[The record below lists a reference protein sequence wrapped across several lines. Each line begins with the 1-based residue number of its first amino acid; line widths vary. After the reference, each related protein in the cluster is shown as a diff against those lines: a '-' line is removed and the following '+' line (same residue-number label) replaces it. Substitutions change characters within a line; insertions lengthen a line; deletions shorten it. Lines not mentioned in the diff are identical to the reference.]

1 MTLKRQV
8 SELIQSCRREGHVA
22 GQRIDELLVGAPLT
36 GNLQKLLV
44 RELNRTRLPVIHER
58 LSEVRFDATDED
70 DSRSYD
76 LEIDILGVDDLV
88 QLTRADEQ
96 LLFKRFEVARDLFLH
111 AHDQAFPKDPAQD
124 VSEVDLLL
132 QKTRPENRGGR
143 IGRLRLGLFLQ
154 RAREFVALREDIVQC
169 YLFLVA
175 RIARRYSHFGMPID
189 DLVQEGNI
197 GLLRGVNKFD
207 WRRNCRFG
215 TYATWWIQDG
225 IKRSL
230 SNNLR
235 TVRVPI
241 YLQQRLRRLMRTGEI
256 GPGEEVQDDNTAGLS
271 PKEVRR
277 VLRLSSGTVSLER
290 TIDPDDRGS
299 LRDLLEDERTPAPA
313 EIIEE
318 NGLRRRVRQVLSSLP
333 EREREVLKL
342 RFGIGCDRTH
352 TLEEI
357 GTRFEVSR
365 ERIRQLQMSALSKLK
380 LSDRSREL
388 AAYL

>member
-8 SELIQSCRREGHVA
+8 SELVKASRQ
-22 GQRIDELLVGAPLT
+22 QRHTTSQQIDELVVGAPAT

-44 RELNRTRLPVIHER
+44 KELNRSRLPVVHER
-58 LSEVRFDATDED
+58 LSERRLGSLGGG
-70 DSRSYD
+70 DSPPD
-76 LEIDILGVDDLV
+76 LEVDILGVDDLV
-88 QLTRADEQ
+88 KLTRAEEQ
-96 LLFKRFEVARDLFLH
+96 VLFKRFEVARDLFLA
-111 AHDQAFPKDPAQD
+111 AHDQAFPKEPARGIE
-124 VSEVDLLL
+124 EVDSLL
-132 QKTRPENRGGR
+132 QKTRPENRGR
-143 IGRLRLGLFLQ
+143 VGRLRLELFLL
-154 RAREFVALREDIVQC
+154 RSREFVALREDTVQC

-175 RIARRYSHFGMPID
+175 RIARRYGHLGMPMD

-207 WRRNCRFG
+207 WRRECRFG

-256 GPGEEVQDDNTAGLS
+256 GPGEEVREDNTAGLAA
-271 PKEVRR
+271 KEVRR

-290 TIDPDDRGS
+290 SADPDDRGS
-299 LRDLLEDERTPAPA
+299 LRELLEDQRTPAPA
-313 EIIEE
+313 DVIEE
-318 NGLRRRVRQVLSSLP
+318 NSMRRRVRQVLSSLP

-357 GTRFEVSR
+357 GTRFDVSR

-388 AAYL
+388 AGFL